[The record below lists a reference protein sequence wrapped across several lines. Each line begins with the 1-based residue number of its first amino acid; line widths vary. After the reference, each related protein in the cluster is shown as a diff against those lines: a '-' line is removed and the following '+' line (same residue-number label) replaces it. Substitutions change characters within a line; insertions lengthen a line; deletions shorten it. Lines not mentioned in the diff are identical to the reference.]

1 MEYLIRNCEKK
12 DLKTVVSL
20 CVKHS
25 EYEQAE
31 YNPEGKEGLLTEI
44 LFSENPKLFCLVVQ
58 SGEKIVGYSTYT
70 LDCSTWDAAFYMYMD
85 CLYLEPEYR
94 GFNIGEVMIKRLV
107 AIAEENKCVNVQWHT
122 PDFNERAIKFY
133 RRIGAAEKKKMR
145 FYIATDV

>member
-1 MEYLIRNCEKK
+1 MEYLIRHCEKK
-12 DLKTVVSL
+12 DVKTLVML
-20 CVKHS
+20 CEKHAA
-25 EYEQAE
+25 YEQAA
-31 YNPEGKEGLLTEI
+31 YNPEGKDALLTDI
-44 LFSENPKLFCLVVQ
+44 LFHQNPKLFCLIVQ
-58 SGEKIVGYSTYT
+58 SGEKIVGYATYT

-107 AIAEENKCVNVQWHT
+107 AIAEENKCVNVQWNT

-145 FYIATDV
+145 FYMAIDV